1 MATTRPFARRAFIGA
16 LSGLAAGAALP
27 ARAATPATVRVG
39 SVPVESYMQP
49 YYGNSAHIYQDAGI
63 DLQVTGLANSGA
75 IVAALVGGSLDVGI
89 GSPTGIAQARLR
101 GVPLKI
107 FAPGGMY
114 SVDVPGTSMLMVAK
128 DSTIKKPSDLAGK
141 TIATDLLKS
150 VPQIGTILW
159 LQKNGVDPASVRW
172 LELPFGSMEAAL
184 LRGTID
190 AATIIEPALTSARLT
205 CRALGDYNAAIAP
218 HYFISAWFT
227 TEAWLNANLAL
238 AHTLVRAVEATS
250 VWTAQHPAESMAI
263 LEQYSKLSHDVL
275 MHINHTPYGTKL
287 VPAMIDAPIQAAYK
301 TGMTTGTVPAA
312 ELVAA
317 GFADG

>member
-1 MATTRPFARRAFIGA
+1 MTMQPLNRRAFIGA
-16 LSGLAAGAALP
+16 LSALAAATALP
-27 ARAATPATVRVG
+27 ARAATPATIRVG
-39 SVPVESYMQP
+39 SVPVEAYMQP
-49 YYGNSAHIYQDAGI
+49 YYGNAAHLYADAGI

-75 IVAALVGGSLDVGI
+75 IIAALLGGSLDAGI

-114 SVDVPGTSMLMVAK
+114 SVDAPAASLLMVAK
-128 DSTIKKPSDLAGK
+128 NSPITKASDMPGK

-172 LELPFGSMEAAL
+172 VEMPFASMQAAL
-184 LRGTID
+184 ERAQID
-190 AATIIEPALTSARLT
+190 AATMIEPALSSAQAT
-205 CRALGDYNAAIAP
+205 CRELVDYNAAIAP
-218 HYFISAWFT
+218 HYFISAWFA
-227 TEAWLNANLAL
+227 TEDWLNANVKL
-238 AHTLVRAVEATS
+238 AHTLVKAVEATS
-250 VWTAQHPAESMAI
+250 VWTSRHPAESLAI
-263 LEQYSKLSHDVL
+263 LEQYSKVPHDIL
-275 MHINHTPYGTKL
+275 ARMTHTSYGTKL

-301 TGMTTGTVPAA
+301 TGMTTGTVPAG
-312 ELVAA
+312 ELIAA